1 VHMRRNRLGGAC
13 SHDAIDGWCFRGPPG
28 SGRGT
33 GNWRDGRCTRRLARC
48 GRNALSWAVEMWRI
62 LWFLRAVALGVLV
75 AGLCLLLAHAAGA
88 SEAPKGATM
97 WSVMDGGAAPCGLET
112 RLANGGGLRLIVDH
126 EAAFL
131 VAHHPGWMLPAG
143 QADVVV
149 RMGQDAFVG
158 TATVTDSSTLVVE
171 GLTSDF
177 LSRFVEASTM
187 TADFGGVQWTVGLH
201 VPKHAAWALA
211 ACAGEPRRRLAT

>member
-1 VHMRRNRLGGAC
+1 
-13 SHDAIDGWCFRGPPG
+13 
-28 SGRGT
+28 
-33 GNWRDGRCTRRLARC
+33 
-48 GRNALSWAVEMWRI
+48 MWRV

-88 SEAPKGATM
+88 TEAPKDVRTWA
-97 WSVMDGGAAPCGLET
+97 VMDGGVAPCGLET
-112 RLANGGGLRLIVDH
+112 RLANGGGLRVIVDH
-126 EAAFL
+126 GSAFL
-131 VAHHPGWMLPAG
+131 VAYHPGWMLPPG
-143 QADVVV
+143 QADVTV
-149 RMGQDAFVG
+149 RMGQDAYVG

-187 TADFGGVQWTVGLH
+187 TADFGGVQWTVGVH

-211 ACAGEPRRRLAT
+211 ACAGETWRRLAT